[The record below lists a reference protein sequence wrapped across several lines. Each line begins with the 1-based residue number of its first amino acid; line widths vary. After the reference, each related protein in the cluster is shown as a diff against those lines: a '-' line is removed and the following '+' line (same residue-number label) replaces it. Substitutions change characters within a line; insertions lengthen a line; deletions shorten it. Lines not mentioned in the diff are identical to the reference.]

1 MTRWRYFGRRL
12 VLSIP
17 ILIFGTTATFWILRM
32 GPIDPA
38 AAIIGPDGDQQAY
51 QRIRDQLGLDEPL
64 WQQYIDF
71 MTGLFT
77 GNLGQSWV
85 LNPGTDAGVMIAQYA
100 PRTIWLGFW
109 SVLIALFIGI
119 PLGFYAGLNSN
130 SWSDYVASFGGIV
143 WRAMPN
149 FWLAVILVS
158 LLSQSQQLFG
168 FNWQG
173 WLVQTDIVTPPS
185 LSNLQNP
192 TNLLAAIKAT
202 LPAAVVLGS
211 SSMGNEMRIGRT
223 AVLET
228 INSNYVEA
236 AKAKGVPGRTLV
248 WKHVFRNALV
258 PLVPIITGE
267 AFLLIGGSVLV
278 ETVFAINGL
287 GYLFFQ
293 ATINGDLPL
302 VGSLMFIFILLVVG
316 LNIVQDLLYTLIDPR
331 VGYEGGGA

>member
-1 MTRWRYFGRRL
+1 M
-12 VLSIP
+12 VLSVP
-17 ILIFGTTATFWILRM
+17 ILIFGTTATFWIIRA

-64 WQQYIDF
+64 WEQYVDF
-71 MTGLFT
+71 MVGMFT
-77 GNLGQSWV
+77 GDFGQSWV
-85 LNPGTDAGVMIAQYA
+85 LNPDTPATVMIAQYA

-168 FNWQG
+168 FSWQNWIVRTNVVTSPP
-173 WLVQTDIVTPPS
+173 LDNLTDPEVFLRALKTTI
-185 LSNLQNP
+185 
-192 TNLLAAIKAT
+192 
-202 LPAAVVLGS
+202 PAALVLGS

-223 AVLET
+223 AILET
-228 INSNYVEA
+228 KNSNYVEA
-236 AKAKGVPGRTLV
+236 AKARGIPGRSLV
-248 WKHVFRNALV
+248 WKHIFRNALV

-302 VGSLMFIFILLVVG
+302 VGTLMFVFILLIVG
-316 LNIVQDLLYTLIDPR
+316 LNIIQDLMYTLIDPR
-331 VGYEGGGA
+331 VGYEGDA

>member
-1 MTRWRYFGRRL
+1 MARWRYFGRRIA
-12 VLSIP
+12 LSIP
-17 ILIFGTTATFWILRM
+17 IVIFGTTATFWLLRM

-38 AAIIGPDGDQQAY
+38 AAIMGPDGDQQAY
-51 QRIRDQLGLDEPL
+51 QRIRDQLGLDEPI

-71 MTGLFT
+71 MTKMFT
-77 GNLGQSWV
+77 GDFGQSWV
-85 LNPGTDAGVMIAQYA
+85 LNPNTDVAVMIQQYA

-109 SVLIALFIGI
+109 SVLVALFIGI
-119 PLGFYAGLNSN
+119 PLGFYAGLHPNTFG
-130 SWSDYVASFGGIV
+130 DYIASFGGIV

-149 FWLAVILVS
+149 FWLAVIVVS

-168 FNWQG
+168 FSWQNW
-173 WLVQTDIVTPPS
+173 IVRTNVLTPPP
-185 LSNLQNP
+185 LGNLLNP
-192 TNLLAAIKAT
+192 TNFIAAFKTT
-202 LPAAVVLGS
+202 LPAALVLGS

-228 INSNYVEA
+228 VNSNYVET
-236 AKAKGVPGRTLV
+236 AKAKGVPPRSLV
-248 WKHVFRNALV
+248 WKHIFRNALI

-267 AFLLIGGSVLV
+267 AFILIGGSVLV

-302 VGSLMFIFILLVVG
+302 VGSLMFIFILIIVG
-316 LNIVQDLLYTLIDPR
+316 INILQDLLYTLIDPR
-331 VGYEGGGA
+331 VGYNGGS

>member
-1 MTRWRYFGRRL
+1 MTRWRYFARRI

-51 QRIRDQLGLDEPL
+51 QRVRDQLGLDEPL
-64 WQQYIDF
+64 WEQYLDF
-71 MTGLFT
+71 MLRMFT
-77 GNLGQSWV
+77 GNFGQSWV
-85 LNPGTDAGVMIAQYA
+85 LVQNTPADVIIMNYA

-109 SVLIALFIGI
+109 SVLIAILIGI

-149 FWLAVILVS
+149 FWLAVIVVS
-158 LLSQSQQLFG
+158 VLSQSQQLFG
-168 FNWQG
+168 FSWQS
-173 WLVQTDIVTPPS
+173 WLVDTNVLTSPS
-185 LSNLQNP
+185 LEALHRP
-192 TNLLAAIKAT
+192 RNLLAAIKMT
-202 LPAAVVLGS
+202 LPAALVLGS

-223 AVLET
+223 AILET
-228 INSNYVEA
+228 KNANYIEA
-236 AKAKGVPGRTLV
+236 AKARGISSKKLV
-248 WKHVFRNALV
+248 WKHIFRNALI

-278 ETVFAINGL
+278 ETVFEIRGL

-293 ATINGDLPL
+293 ATVNGDLPL
-302 VGSLMFIFILLVVG
+302 VGVLMFIFILMIVG
-316 LNIVQDLLYTLIDPR
+316 INIIQDFLYTLIDPR
-331 VGYEGGGA
+331 VGYEEGGS